1 MQVQKFLLS
10 HHWETKIQKRENMQ
24 TECGMRFLFLY
35 PKRYLQMI

>member
-1 MQVQKFLLS
+1 MQVQKIFIITPLGN
-10 HHWETKIQKRENMQ
+10 KIQKRENMQ